1 MKLIL
6 AILRISKMQDTKKAL
21 EEAGLPSFTV
31 MPVIGRGRG
40 HGDLEKSQNY
50 DPEHRELI
58 TVVPRMKS
66 KRMITLVVT
75 DEKKDAAIE
84 ALMKVNHTGESGDG
98 KIFVIDTVDSVHIRT
113 GASGIETLD

>member
-21 EEAGLPSFTV
+21 EDAGLPSFTV

-40 HGDLEKSQNY
+40 HGDLEKSHNY
-50 DPEHRELI
+50 DPEHQELI
-58 TVVPRMKS
+58 TAVPRMKS

-75 DEKKDAAIE
+75 DEKKDPAIE
-84 ALMKVNHTGESGDG
+84 AIMKVNHTGESGDG

-113 GASGIETLD
+113 GEAGNATLD